1 MNLFVGLSI
10 STDRQLPCEAAHRIT
25 FSLAQPE
32 GVQPLTL
39 CFPYPFLVHC
49 VDVTLRRSDRSI
61 QVVLKKALN
70 EPWPCHFAEN
80 PKWKVDNFK
89 LWEKEKTEMDRFA
102 LLLVHVLAQGKMK
115 NAEKFFESISV
126 TYLPEYRLLPPLEIA
141 RSVIKTIFGNIVK
154 GCEYFVVFNTHPPPS
169 SCSEFLENARKLEK
183 DEPLFT
189 ICAHPPVLVTPF
201 GSPML
206 LISVLDHCLSKK
218 LVENG
223 HLKSKQAEEDF
234 KRIFLQKKEKNPV
247 ILLSTDSSINF
258 LRYML
263 RLNATKI
270 VPSSWQENNL
280 PLGKY
285 SPYLATYIS
294 PLYSENLSTCEPPK

>member
-1 MNLFVGLSI
+1 MVHI
-10 STDRQLPCEAAHRIT
+10 
-25 FSLAQPE
+25 
-32 GVQPLTL
+32 
-39 CFPYPFLVHC
+39 LV
-49 VDVTLRRSDRSI
+49 
-61 QVVLKKALN
+61 
-70 EPWPCHFAEN
+70 
-80 PKWKVDNFK
+80 
-89 LWEKEKTEMDRFA
+89 
-102 LLLVHVLAQGKMK
+102 QGKMK
-115 NAEKFFESISV
+115 NADKFFESINF
-126 TYLPEYRLLPPLEIA
+126 TFLPEYRLLPPLEIA
-141 RSVIKTIFGNIVK
+141 RSVIKKIFGNIVI
-154 GCEYFVVFNTHPPPS
+154 GCEYFVVFNNRPPS
-169 SCSEFLENARKLEK
+169 SCSKFLERALKPET
-183 DEPLFT
+183 DESLFT
-189 ICAHPPVLVTPF
+189 IRAHLPILISPF

-285 SPYLATYIS
+285 SPYLATYVS
-294 PLYSENLSTCEPPK
+294 PLYSENLSTCEPSK

>member
-1 MNLFVGLSI
+1 MSI

-49 VDVTLRRSDRSI
+49 VEAILRRSDRSI

-89 LWEKEKTEMDRFA
+89 LWEKEKTERDRFA
-102 LLLVHVLAQGKMK
+102 LLMVHVLAQGKMK
-115 NAEKFFESISV
+115 NADKFFESINF
-126 TYLPEYRLLPPLEIA
+126 TFLPEYRLLSPLEVA
-141 RSVIKTIFGNIVK
+141 RNVIKTIFVNLLK
-154 GCEYFVVFNTHPPPS
+154 GCEYFVVYNAPPPKS
-169 SCSEFLENARKLEK
+169 HREHLESFMQVKTETN
-183 DEPLFT
+183 DPLFT
-189 ICAHPPVLVTPF
+189 IRAHLPVLVTPF

-206 LISVLDHCLSKK
+206 LITVLDHCLSKK
-218 LVENG
+218 LIKNG
-223 HLKSKQAEEDF
+223 HLKSKQAEDDF
-234 KRIFLQKKEKNPV
+234 KRVLPLKNPM
-247 ILLSTDSSINF
+247 IIWSTDSSINF
-258 LRYML
+258 LRYMF

-270 VPSSWQENNL
+270 TPSSWQENNL

-294 PLYSENLSTCEPPK
+294 PLYFENMLTEQK

>member
-115 NAEKFFESISV
+115 NAENFFESISV

-189 ICAHPPVLVTPF
+189 IRAHPPVLVTPF

-285 SPYLATYIS
+285 SPYLATYVS
-294 PLYSENLSTCEPPK
+294 PLYSENLSICEPSK